1 MTDIGGGLHIVEFA
15 SGTLRFLDA
24 LPERTPAEG
33 FIWIHVERESLDDS
47 LPQLQRAAQLLG
59 GSPLLDL
66 HVKDLGDR
74 AHPSHYDYTSI
85 YDMVVFRRLATAR
98 EVELELG
105 GADSATSGAGIVLP
119 AFQRIRTR
127 AVAFAVFDRLLIS
140 VHPRGCY
147 AARSFLDR
155 FLADAVQTDG
165 LGGAGRSR
173 LPASP
178 SDLMLRMIN
187 LMVDSYLALRKQLGA
202 EMDEW
207 QHELLRPGSRA
218 ANWNA
223 LLLARSELHKLE
235 DLCEEQNDAMQEWLD
250 TAHEQPAPGQSQ
262 AERDGLLARARDIIE
277 HVQRV
282 IQHVRRMEHG
292 AETVVQIHFSAQSHR
307 TNEIM
312 RVLTA
317 LAAVF
322 LPLNFIT
329 GFFGMNFEFLPLIHS
344 ASAMWSILLGMAL
357 LALVVLLVFW
367 RKRYLDRTGR

>member
-1 MTDIGGGLHIVEFA
+1 MTDIGSGLHIVEFA
-15 SGTLRFLDA
+15 AGTLRFLDA
-24 LPERTPAEG
+24 LPERTPADG
-33 FIWIHVERESLDDS
+33 FIWVYVERESLEDS

-66 HVKDLGDR
+66 HVKDLGNR

-98 EVELELG
+98 EVDLELG
-105 GADSATSGAGIVLP
+105 GADGATSGPGIGLP

-147 AARSFLDR
+147 TARSFLDR

-250 TAHEQPAPGQSQ
+250 TAHEQPAPGLTQ

-344 ASAMWSILLGMAL
+344 EFSMWALLLGMAL